1 LVETILMGH
10 IAKQDRGDASA
21 AIGGSLETMREAII
35 TIFNNHEGVN
45 TMTISPQS
53 QSTRAIKYDTSDDKA
68 NEKEKDC
75 LRAFY

>member
-1 LVETILMGH
+1 MGH
-10 IAKQDRGDASA
+10 ITKQDQGDASA

-45 TMTISPQS
+45 TMTIRPQS
-53 QSTRAIKYDTSDDKA
+53 QSTRAIKYDTSDDKV

-75 LRAFY
+75 LLPFF

>member
-1 LVETILMGH
+1 MVETILMGH
-10 IAKQDRGDASA
+10 IAKQDRVDASA
-21 AIGGSLETMREAII
+21 AIGGSLETMHEAII

-53 QSTRAIKYDTSDDKA
+53 QSARAIKYDTSDDKA